1 MNTGLEQKARQNK
14 QNSENNPSFKQS
26 PDFQKYNWCDTET
39 KDRLKSYGRQSC
51 RRSPS
56 GQKDTFQRPAF
67 GQI

>member
-39 KDRLKSYGRQSC
+39 KDRLKSYGYTHTAS
-51 RRSPS
+51 
-56 GQKDTFQRPAF
+56 TFTLVHSQVSS
-67 GQI
+67 